1 MRSLLHDAF
10 HNLLKNIE
18 SRNGV
23 LMYFSNILKRN
34 EKRTQ
39 FHSDEKKLSRDGF
52 MLNVMTVLQKLSV
65 KIKLERVDPKYPF
78 HFESL
83 VVIEKDTKLRFDENE
98 YRNWISSGSMYPS
111 SYSIL
116 FCHSCQTPY

>member
-1 MRSLLHDAF
+1 MRGLLHDAF
-10 HNLLKNIE
+10 HNMLLNIE

-23 LMYFSNILKRN
+23 LMYFSSILKRN

-52 MLNVMTVLQKLSV
+52 MLNVMSVLQKLSV

-78 HFESL
+78 HFETL

-98 YRNWISSGSMYPS
+98 YRNWISSGSEYISDLDHTCP
-111 SYSIL
+111 
-116 FCHSCQTPY
+116 

>member
-116 FCHSCQTPY
+116 FCYSCQTPY